1 VCCCTQLIVPAA
13 RSTARYLSPEPKL
26 KHSKHSLLYLWLLA
40 GCGRGYDPIAF
51 GKAGYHATGL
61 DLAET
66 GVASAKQELADTH
79 PAPAGSVNF
88 VCGDFFKHSLK
99 PEHKYD
105 VILDYT
111 FLCALQPEQRPAW
124 AAQMAELLA
133 PGGEL
138 VTLIF
143 PIIEKEGGPPFAV
156 SLDTFT
162 QLLTPLGLHAI
173 HLDYLPVELC
183 HPGRDGQNGNPRTAL
198 GRWRRQQDA

>member
-1 VCCCTQLIVPAA
+1 MHCSSALHMVQPGSAA
-13 RSTARYLSPEPKL
+13 RHLSPEPKL
-26 KHSKHSLLYLWLLA
+26 KHSLLSSWLLT

-51 GKAGYHATGL
+51 GKAGYDATGL
-61 DLAET
+61 DFAET
-66 GVASAKQELADTH
+66 GIASAKQELANTH

-88 VCGDFFKHSLK
+88 VCGDFFKHK

-156 SLDTFT
+156 SIDTFKE
-162 QLLTPLGLHAI
+162 LLTPLGLHAI
-173 HLDYLPVELC
+173 HLDFLPVELC

-198 GRWRRQQDA
+198 GRWRRQQES